1 MLSKSDMGGELDSRD
16 GRGHGSCCWHPPDRH
31 RSLCDLPYQVPGTSA
46 SATIILNVNLVRCRY
61 AAAATIKSEIFT
73 YAQAR
78 PGKYVCF
85 CIISADYIVHCI
97 ITTENIKSPIILTS
111 EMNDRLYFRHSG
123 TRFLIQIAPP
133 KMSTHIT
140 TRTVIP
146 SDLSLE
152 TGVLS

>member
-1 MLSKSDMGGELDSRD
+1 MGGELDSRD

-133 KMSTHIT
+133 KMSTHTT